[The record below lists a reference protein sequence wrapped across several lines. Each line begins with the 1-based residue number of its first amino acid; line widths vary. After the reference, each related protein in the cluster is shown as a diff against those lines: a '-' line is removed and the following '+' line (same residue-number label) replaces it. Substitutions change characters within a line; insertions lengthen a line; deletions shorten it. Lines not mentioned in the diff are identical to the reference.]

1 MVSEIIHKCFSKNNE
16 LTKVGSQ
23 INIKNIDQLDDV
35 IKGRIIEHKQEILLA
50 LERDEQA
57 IKEGLMVGISGTLYT
72 WTVSLASTL
81 YMEQINNTWYAWRE
95 THQKGRLVAV
105 SIKSISNGKP
115 FSVALTEA
123 KKYMDYVSK
132 FRRARN

>member
-1 MVSEIIHKCFSKNNE
+1 MISGIIHKCFSTNNE

-23 INIKNIDQLDDV
+23 IKINNIDQLDDV
-35 IKGRIIEHKQEILLA
+35 IKDQIIEHKQDILLA

-57 IKEGLMVGISGTLYT
+57 IKAGLMVGISGTLYT

-95 THQKGRLVAV
+95 THQKGRLEEV
-105 SIKSISNGKP
+105 SIKTISNGKP
-115 FSVALTEA
+115 FSIALTEA